1 MPDRVARIRKR
12 PERLRVLG
20 QPFPIPHALHHP
32 RCVLCQD
39 GRRRVLAI
47 SEVLGVQDE
56 RIVTNELFVYQLER
70 KAFEATGLSPASP
83 KLRLH
88 DDDQATKFHRSW

>member
-1 MPDRVARIRKR
+1 MLAGFAGFQGQEVTLKHMIATALDLVIQVG
-12 PERLRVLG
+12 RLS
-20 QPFPIPHALHHP
+20 
-32 RCVLCQD
+32 D